1 MTEALA
7 PQLRAIAY
15 QLRQIRPA
23 PAGLTPIIH
32 QIEVLSRD
40 VERRLL
46 MSAEHRMAVV
56 QIIASLKDLGKGKP
70 KYITH
75 LDLFYAAIDRL
86 NDIIEPF
93 LPQAKGR
100 TQ

>member
-1 MTEALA
+1 MTQPLA

-23 PAGLTPIIH
+23 PAGLEPIIR
-32 QIEVLSRD
+32 QVDVLARE

-46 MSAEHRMAVV
+46 MSAEHRMAVC

-70 KYITH
+70 KYISR
-75 LDLFYAAIDRL
+75 LDLFYQAIDKL
-86 NDIIEPF
+86 NEIIEPF
-93 LPQAKGR
+93 LPRQGN